1 MYNCTTF
8 THERVN
14 RFADIFSSFFKEVI
28 FVGNTFVQKGP
39 ETDPAKLFTM
49 KQAAAATGLSRSTI
63 LRMEGRG
70 LLEPAYVSPTSGN
83 RYFDLYNV
91 SRILSVEQLLEMG
104 FSNDEARQYFSAGA
118 DAAELFALVER
129 RLRMLQRTYEE
140 MKLRATTDKHLSVQ
154 LCQIGEGW
162 FYVEQ
167 HAEGLTLQDKYNAN
181 YAAYCHCIEKGVH
194 LGLGSQMCVN
204 HRTDYLE
211 GRIDATPY
219 PFDSYIPVHPG
230 QDAPEIVHEPA
241 CTALVLYY
249 CGELN
254 ELDDAYLRLGREV
267 RERGLK
273 PAGYV
278 RAEGIVGPPVGRDV
292 DMNKYRCR
300 LILPVEG

>member
-1 MYNCTTF
+1 M
-8 THERVN
+8 
-14 RFADIFSSFFKEVI
+14 ADA
-28 FVGNTFVQKGP
+28 FVQKGP

-49 KQAAAATGLSRSTI
+49 KQVHAATGLSRSTI
-63 LRMEGRG
+63 LRMEDRG
-70 LLEPAYVSPTSGN
+70 LLKPACVSPTSGN
-83 RYFDLYNV
+83 RYYDLYNV

-129 RLRMLQRTYEE
+129 RLRMLQRIYEE

-154 LCQIGEGW
+154 LCRISESW
-162 FYVEQ
+162 FYVE
-167 HAEGLTLQDKYNAN
+167 HTEGSALQDKYNAN
-181 YAAYCHCIEKGVH
+181 YAAHCHCIEKGIR

-211 GRIDATPY
+211 GRIDPAPY
-219 PFDSYIPVHPG
+219 PFDSYVPVHPG
-230 QDAPEIVHEPA
+230 QDAPGVICEPA

-273 PAGYV
+273 PTGYV
-278 RAEGIVGPPVGRDV
+278 RVEGIVGPPVGRNV
-292 DMNKYRCR
+292 DMSKYRCR

>member
-1 MYNCTTF
+1 M
-8 THERVN
+8 
-14 RFADIFSSFFKEVI
+14 A
-28 FVGNTFVQKGP
+28 GTFVQKGP

-49 KQAAAATGLSRSTI
+49 SQAAAATGLSRSTI
-63 LRMEGRG
+63 LRMEDRG
-70 LLEPAYVSPTSGN
+70 LLEPAYVSPTSGQ

-104 FSNDEARQYFSAGA
+104 FSNDEARQYFSSGA

-129 RLRMLQRTYEE
+129 RLEMYQRVYEE
-140 MKLRATTDKHLSVQ
+140 MKLRATTERHLSVQ
-154 LCQIGEGW
+154 LCRIGESW
-162 FYVEQ
+162 FYVE
-167 HAEGLTLQDKYNAN
+167 HTEGSALQDKYNAN
-181 YAAYCHCIEKGVH
+181 YAAHCHCIEKGIR

-211 GRIDATPY
+211 GRIDAAPY
-219 PFDSYIPVHPG
+219 PFDSYVPVYPG
-230 QDAPEIVHEPA
+230 QTAPGIVHEPA
-241 CTALVLYY
+241 YTALVLYY

-278 RAEGIVGPPVGRDV
+278 RVEGIVGPPVGRNV
-292 DMNKYRCR
+292 DMSKYRCR
-300 LILPVEG
+300 LILPVEE